1 MFMDQMMEYFT
12 PMNYKR
18 YIKNLLINV
27 QELIMMILGLET
39 SKISILSKRLIENF
53 KIVWY
58 SMELLDNVRCVK
70 KVLH

>member
-1 MFMDQMMEYFT
+1 MEYFT